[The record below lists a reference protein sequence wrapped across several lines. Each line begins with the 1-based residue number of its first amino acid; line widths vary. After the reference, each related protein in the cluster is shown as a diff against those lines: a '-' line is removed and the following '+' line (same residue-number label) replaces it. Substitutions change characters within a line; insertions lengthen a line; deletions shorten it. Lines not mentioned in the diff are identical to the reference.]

1 MKDKERIGAM
11 QMELKQLAQIKKVLC
26 FCLVVIEGIVFNND
40 DDDDDDINNNN
51 NIDGNPGT
59 VRR

>member
-1 MKDKERIGAM
+1 M